1 MFTFE
6 AAFHRYRRKHGM
18 VKALEDYAD
27 LRDAPM
33 QHALDAT
40 SSGPASLW
48 PPEPTVL
55 DFNEHFLEL
64 SNLRNGEL
72 PRWIALMILVWFIP
86 LCLLLSAGTL
96 WFLWDIAFVGDPQM
110 PFPPNSLKELGLL
123 LGMLVLAVLGVP
135 VASMLWREF
144 QSQVF
149 TARCARYR
157 FNRTTGKV
165 YVLRPG
171 RWGGNAVLEWSRVQ
185 AHVHWV
191 PPAESTQSQDYATS
205 LNNTAQELRREV
217 NWSRQTGSEVDGS
230 LAITGLLDLITGYS
244 VPTYDLSDEARKK
257 RRKTGYGGCLLLY
270 WPPLD
275 PADPQRRG
283 EDLIWVGP
291 RNSGE
296 RLWRYIQTFMQ
307 KGMDAVQAPAMP
319 NEWLHKGRNPDHALN
334 WLAEC
339 LCYWPT
345 FPEEWSSDCGQKRRE
360 DGIGPEEPLRWAAR
374 LESPKAQ

>member
-33 QHALDAT
+33 QHALDGT
-40 SSGPASLW
+40 SSDLAILW
-48 PPEPTVL
+48 PSEPTVL
-55 DFNEHFLEL
+55 DLNEHFLEL
-64 SNLRNGEL
+64 SNLRNDEL
-72 PRWIALMILVWFIP
+72 PRWAGLVVVMCFIP

-96 WFLWDIAFVGDPQM
+96 WFLWDVAFVGDPQI
-110 PFPPNSLKELGLL
+110 PFPPNSIKELGVL
-123 LGMLVLAVLGVP
+123 LGMLLLTVLGVP
-135 VASMLWREF
+135 MASLLWREF
-144 QSQVF
+144 QSYVF

-171 RWGGNAVLEWSRVQ
+171 RWGGNAVLDWSRVQ

-191 PPAESTQSQDYATS
+191 PPAESEQSQEYATS
-205 LNNTAQELRREV
+205 LNDRAEQLRREV
-217 NWSRQTGSEVDGS
+217 NWSRQSGSEVDGS
-230 LAITGLLDLITGYS
+230 LAITGLLDLVTGFG
-244 VPTYDLSDEARKK
+244 VPAYDLSDEAREK
-257 RRKTGYGGCLLLY
+257 RRKKDYGGCLLLY

-275 PADPQRRG
+275 AVDPQRRG

-291 RNSGE
+291 RNSGG
-296 RLWRYIQTFMQ
+296 RLWCYIQTFMQ

-319 NEWLHKGRNPDHALN
+319 SEWLHKGRNPDHVLN

-339 LCYWPT
+339 LCYWPV
-345 FPEEWSSDCGQKRRE
+345 FPVGWNSEVGQTRRE
-360 DGIGPEEPLRWAAR
+360 NGIGPEQPLTWPAKVPEAV
-374 LESPKAQ
+374 

>member
-33 QHALDAT
+33 QHPLDGT
-40 SSGPASLW
+40 SSDLAILW
-48 PPEPTVL
+48 PSEPTVL
-55 DFNEHFLEL
+55 DLNEHFLEL
-64 SNLRNGEL
+64 SNLRNDEL
-72 PRWIALMILVWFIP
+72 PRWAGLVVVMCFIP

-96 WFLWDIAFVGDPQM
+96 WFLWDVAFVGDPQI
-110 PFPPNSLKELGLL
+110 PFPPNSIKELGVL
-123 LGMLVLAVLGVP
+123 LGMLLLAVLGVP
-135 VASMLWREF
+135 MASLLWREF
-144 QSQVF
+144 QSYVF

-157 FNRTTGKV
+157 FNRATGKV

-171 RWGGNAVLEWSRVQ
+171 RWGGNAVLDWSRVQ

-191 PPAESTQSQDYATS
+191 PPAESEQSQEYATS
-205 LNNTAQELRREV
+205 LNDRAEQLRREV
-217 NWSRQTGSEVDGS
+217 NWSRQSGSEVDGS
-230 LAITGLLDLITGYS
+230 LAITGLLDLVTGFG
-244 VPTYDLSDEARKK
+244 VPAYDLSDEAREK
-257 RRKTGYGGCLLLY
+257 RRKKEYGGCLLLY

-275 PADPQRRG
+275 AADPQRCG

-296 RLWRYIQTFMQ
+296 RLWCYIQTFMQ
-307 KGMDAVQAPAMP
+307 KGMDAVQAPSMP
-319 NEWLHKGRNPDHALN
+319 SEWLHKGRNPDHVLN

-339 LCYWPT
+339 LCYWPV
-345 FPEEWSSDCGQKRRE
+345 FPVGWNSEVGQIRRE
-360 DGIGPEEPLRWAAR
+360 NGIGPEQPLNWPAN
-374 LESPKAQ
+374 LP

>member
-6 AAFHRYRRKHGM
+6 AAFQRYRRKHGM

-40 SSGPASLW
+40 SSTPAILW

-55 DFNEHFLEL
+55 DLNEHFLEL
-64 SNLRNGEL
+64 SNLRNDEL
-72 PRWIALMILVWFIP
+72 PRWMALMLVAFVP
-86 LCLLLSAGTL
+86 LCLLVSVAML
-96 WFLWDIAFVGDPQM
+96 WVLWDIVFVGDSRM
-110 PFPPNSLKELGLL
+110 PFPPSSFEELGVLLGLL
-123 LGMLVLAVLGVP
+123 AAAILGVP
-135 VASMLWREF
+135 MAFMLWRE
-144 QSQVF
+144 SQGKVF

-165 YVLRPG
+165 YVLRPR

-185 AHVHWV
+185 AHVHWA
-191 PPAESTQSQDYATS
+191 PPIESTQSQDHAASANDT
-205 LNNTAQELRREV
+205 TREV
-217 NWSRQTGSEVDGS
+217 QREMAWSRQTGQEVDS
-230 LAITGLLDLITGYS
+230 TFAISALLDLMAS
-244 VPTYDLSDEARKK
+244 FNVPPYDLSDEARQQ
-257 RRKTGYGGCLLLY
+257 RRNASNNGCLLLY

-307 KGMDAVQAPAMP
+307 KGMDTVQAPAMP

-339 LCYWPT
+339 LCHWPV
-345 FPEEWSSDCGQKRRE
+345 FPAAWKSDVGQTRRE
-360 DGIGPEEPLRWAAR
+360 KGIGPEQPLNWPAK
-374 LESPKAQ
+374 LH

>member
-33 QHALDAT
+33 QHPLDGT
-40 SSGPASLW
+40 SSDLAILW
-48 PPEPTVL
+48 PSEPTVL
-55 DFNEHFLEL
+55 DLNEHFLEL
-64 SNLRNGEL
+64 SNLRNDEL
-72 PRWIALMILVWFIP
+72 PRWAGLVVVMCFIP
-86 LCLLLSAGTL
+86 LCLLLSGGTL
-96 WFLWDIAFVGDPQM
+96 WFLWDVAFVGDPLI
-110 PFPPNSLKELGLL
+110 PFPPNSIKELGVL
-123 LGMLVLAVLGVP
+123 LGMLLLAVLGVP
-135 VASMLWREF
+135 MASLLWREF
-144 QSQVF
+144 QSYVF

-171 RWGGNAVLEWSRVQ
+171 RWGGNAVLDWSRVQ

-191 PPAESTQSQDYATS
+191 PPAESEQSQEYATS
-205 LNNTAQELRREV
+205 LNDRAEQLRREV
-217 NWSRQTGSEVDGS
+217 NWSRQSGSEVDGS
-230 LAITGLLDLITGYS
+230 LAITGLLDLVTGFG
-244 VPTYDLSDEARKK
+244 VPAYDLSDEAREK
-257 RRKTGYGGCLLLY
+257 RRKKEYGGCLLLY

-275 PADPQRRG
+275 AADPQRRG

-291 RNSGE
+291 RNSGG
-296 RLWRYIQTFMQ
+296 RLWCYIQTFMQ

-319 NEWLHKGRNPDHALN
+319 SEWLHKGRNPDHVLN

-339 LCYWPT
+339 LCYWPV
-345 FPEEWSSDCGQKRRE
+345 FPVGWNSEVGQIRRE
-360 DGIGPEEPLRWAAR
+360 NGIGPEQPLTWPAKVPEAV
-374 LESPKAQ
+374 